1 MDIQNRVKITRLNFN
16 AKLYILNWQNIA
28 TCAEKWKFLPL
39 TFMKFFYFD
48 HVLLVAIFGLVF
60 FMILYD

>member
-1 MDIQNRVKITRLNFN
+1 
-16 AKLYILNWQNIA
+16 
-28 TCAEKWKFLPL
+28 
-39 TFMKFFYFD
+39 MKFFYFD